1 MDVSV
6 LSLENGARQARGA
19 AVIVD
24 VFRAFTCAPLLF
36 ELGIAEIRLVARPEE
51 GLALKRENPER
62 ILVGEV
68 NGAPIAGYDFG
79 NSPKELLSCRP
90 DRFRGRRAVQRTSSG
105 VQGVL
110 IALEQASPVLLASY
124 VNARATAR
132 HLQRLDP
139 PKVTLVAMGRNMRET
154 APEDELCARYIASL
168 LGAGDYDHREA
179 MRQLLFS
186 PMTALFTSGRYP
198 YLPAEDALY
207 CLQRD
212 LFDRVLYAE
221 RQGNAAVVRAVAGG

>member
-6 LSLENGARQARGA
+6 LRLENGARQARGA
-19 AVIVD
+19 AVVID

-36 ELGIAEIRLVARPEE
+36 DLGISEIRLVARPEE
-51 GLALKRENPER
+51 GLALKREDPER
-62 ILVGEV
+62 ILIGEV

-79 NSPKELLSCRP
+79 NSPREILACRP

-110 IALEQASPVLLASY
+110 IALEQAAPVLLASY

-139 PKVTLVAMGRNMRET
+139 PRVSLVAMGRNMREA
-154 APEDELCARYIASL
+154 APEDELCASYIASL

-179 MRQLLFS
+179 MRELLFS

-198 YLPAEDALY
+198 HLPAEDALY

-212 LFDRVLYAE
+212 LFDWVLCAE
-221 RQGNAAVVRAVAGG
+221 RRGNAVVVRAVAGR